1 MAFELSE
8 ESWANARLPE
18 VPEQPTM
25 DVTLAELE
33 RLKKHRNGALS
44 PNTVRSYMTGISQW
58 KAWAHQQNKTWFP
71 AKPEHLALWL
81 SDLGVGGVKATTM
94 KQRLKGVGYLHREQ
108 DGDDPTQSEL
118 VKEAVAFWSFNKVPT
133 KKAVPVTSQTF
144 QKLLDGTSRRDTSL
158 LLVMRWSMLRPSEA
172 ADLRWGDLDKKR
184 GLLCVRRSK
193 TDQEG
198 KGAWFN
204 LPDQCWHSL
213 DDLWLYRR
221 GWARL
226 PESRVFLL
234 SATSVSRRI
243 RLLGI
248 QSGMSGISG
257 HSLRRGMAVD
267 LVHRGESIPEIMAAG
282 RWKSP
287 EMVARYTE
295 EAATSGALARYAE
308 EDQYE
313 F

>member
-1 MAFELSE
+1 
-8 ESWANARLPE
+8 
-18 VPEQPTM
+18 M

-44 PNTVRSYMTGISQW
+44 PNTVRSYMTGINQW
-58 KAWAHQQNKTWFP
+58 KAWAHQDHKPWFP

-108 DGDDPTQSEL
+108 EGEDPTQSEL
-118 VKEAVAFWSFNKVPT
+118 VKEAIRFWSSHQAPS
-133 KKAVPVTSQTF
+133 KKATPVTYVHF
-144 QKLLDGTSRRDTSL
+144 EALLNGTSRRDKAL
-158 LLVMRWSMLRPSEA
+158 LLVMRWAMLRPSEA
-172 ADLRWGDLDKKR
+172 ADLRWGDLDKER
-184 GLLCVRRSK
+184 GLLCIRRSK

-204 LPDQCWHSL
+204 LPDQCWKAL
-213 DDLWLYRR
+213 DDLWSYRR

-234 SATSVSRRI
+234 AATSVSRRI
-243 RLLGI
+243 RFLG
-248 QSGMSGISG
+248 GLARMEGVSG

-308 EDQYE
+308 EAQDE
-313 F
+313 SETLL

>member
-1 MAFELSE
+1 
-8 ESWANARLPE
+8 
-18 VPEQPTM
+18 M

-44 PNTVRSYMTGISQW
+44 PNTLRSYMTGIRQW
-58 KAWAHQQNKTWFP
+58 QAWAHQEHKPWFP

-81 SDLGVGGVKATTM
+81 SDLGVSGVKATTM

-108 DGDDPTQSEL
+108 EGGGP
-118 VKEAVAFWSFNKVPT
+118 N
-133 KKAVPVTSQTF
+133 AVPVDEGGCCLLGRSTRHHRRRQYRSPLKPFRNSWTELLGGTHHCCWSCVGRCFAPARPQTCAGETWTRSGACSASAAPR
-144 QKLLDGTSRRDTSL
+144 QTRRARVPGS
-158 LLVMRWSMLRPSEA
+158 
-172 ADLRWGDLDKKR
+172 
-184 GLLCVRRSK
+184 
-193 TDQEG
+193 
-198 KGAWFN
+198 N
-204 LPDQCWHSL
+204 LPDQCWHAL
-213 DDLWLYRR
+213 DDLWSYRR

-243 RLLGI
+243 RLLGTLA
-248 QSGMSGISG
+248 GMEGVSG

-308 EDQYE
+308 EEQYE